1 MTRDEVIEKVI
12 EIVKDVVDI
21 DDELTAESDMQE
33 DGGIDSLDFY
43 NLLGRLESDF
53 KIRMPE
59 RVLAKTQTIED
70 IAAAVMNILEK

>member
-33 DGGIDSLDFY
+33 DVGIDSLDFY